1 MIGAAALLGLL
12 AVALAWP
19 VPVFLASASWPSRSP
34 ATALVLWQAIAL
46 AGALSMIGALLM
58 FGLAPFGDN
67 LVHGLQAFLGSLGD
81 GTLPPGAHFIQLF
94 ALSAALLLGLHL
106 ALNLAATVYTAERS
120 RRRHRELVALLSSPY
135 PEQPRT
141 RLLDYDAPVAYCLP
155 GTVRSMTVLSAGLIQ
170 LLTPEQLRA
179 VIEHERAHATQR
191 HDLVLIAFRAW
202 RAALPWF
209 PVANLAGEAVAT
221 LVELLADDRARRVVS
236 DRDLADAIRLVRD
249 GLSAGD
255 ATIGAS
261 EFEAEGP
268 ASAVRI
274 ARLDGRV
281 LPLEP
286 WVSALVVAF
295 AAALLAVP
303 TTLLLLPAL

>member
-1 MIGAAALLGLL
+1 MLGLL

-19 VPVFLASASWPSRSP
+19 VPVFLASANWPSRSP
-34 ATALVLWQAIAL
+34 GTALVLWQAIAL

-58 FGLAPFGDN
+58 FGLAPFGNN

-81 GTLPPGAHFIQLF
+81 GLPPGAHFIQLF
-94 ALSAALLLGLHL
+94 ALSAALLLGIHL
-106 ALNLAATVYTAERS
+106 ALNLAATVYTAEKS

-141 RLLDYDAPVAYCLP
+141 RLLHYDAPVAYCLP

-179 VIEHERAHATQR
+179 VIEHEQAHATQR

-221 LVELLADDRARRVVS
+221 LVELLADDRARRAVS
-236 DRDLADAIRLVRD
+236 DRELADAIRLVRD
-249 GLSAGD
+249 GLSDGGA
-255 ATIGAS
+255 AIGSS

-281 LPLEP
+281 PPLEP
-286 WVSALVVAF
+286 WVSTVVVAF

-303 TTLLLLPAL
+303 TALLLLPAL